1 MNSKTEMRPRPHL
14 LSFERRPQTD
24 QRRVAGEFLARV
36 GDIENFVILART
48 KSGNII
54 LFPCVDADSGVALFI
69 DVCKAKIVKEAARSM
84 GQDVVEQSAP
94 QI

>member
-1 MNSKTEMRPRPHL
+1 MNKRTPVHPKPHL

-24 QRRVAGEFLARV
+24 QQRVAGEFLARV
-36 GDIENFVILART
+36 GEIENFVILAQT
-48 KSGNII
+48 KDGKII
-54 LFPCVDADSGVALFI
+54 LFPCVDADPGVALFI
-69 DVCKAKIVKEAARSM
+69 DICKAKIVKEAAHLM